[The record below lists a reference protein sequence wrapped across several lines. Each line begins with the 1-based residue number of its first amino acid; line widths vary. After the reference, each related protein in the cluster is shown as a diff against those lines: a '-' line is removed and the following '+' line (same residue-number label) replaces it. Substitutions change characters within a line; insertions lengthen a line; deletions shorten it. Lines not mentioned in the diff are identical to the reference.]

1 MLVYPLVFVIS
12 FMFFEKLP
20 WGWGSEGR
28 RLYEQSQRGCWSW
41 EDSMEIMEKLP
52 VYAPNRCTKDMPFG
66 FWLLASLSPA
76 HTLLSYPRLLASH
89 LGDMWPE

>member
-1 MLVYPLVFVIS
+1 MSRV
-12 FMFFEKLP
+12 
-20 WGWGSEGR
+20 SEVVG
-28 RLYEQSQRGCWSW
+28 LGKTVL
-41 EDSMEIMEKLP
+41 EIMEKLP